1 MGHVDED
8 DDSIGGSEGED
19 VLLGGPHR
27 DSLVT
32 VTGFR
37 SGNSVENKEELRRK
51 QRDFK
56 IQTAHSQRSNGGFYG
71 DFGFGIGPGFN
82 LHFDGEGTTAS
93 VGAGLYGTAKLGYAP
108 DLRRVRA
115 QRMNDRVFGIA
126 EAELGPLKVGMG
138 AEGRYKVVKKGLGF
152 DGVSGSVGPVKA
164 GVDGHWR
171 PYIDL
176 PLELGFEGGFGALKT
191 LPTQAWG
198 KR

>member
-1 MGHVDED
+1 
-8 DDSIGGSEGED
+8 
-19 VLLGGPHR
+19 
-27 DSLVT
+27 
-32 VTGFR
+32 
-37 SGNSVENKEELRRK
+37 
-51 QRDFK
+51 
-56 IQTAHSQRSNGGFYG
+56 
-71 DFGFGIGPGFN
+71 
-82 LHFDGEGTTAS
+82 
-93 VGAGLYGTAKLGYAP
+93 
-108 DLRRVRA
+108 
-115 QRMNDRVFGIA
+115 MNDRVFGIA